1 MAFMPAFYRRCSTL
15 RPPVRIPCKS
25 LSDSAATQRR
35 ARAWSDYWSS
45 GALHSCAGSYSGN
58 YGGAIADFWR
68 AVFAGL
74 APQARVL
81 DLCCGNA
88 PLSKLLLEQSDGFEG
103 GIDAVDAARVAPAWI
118 ASLPDAGPRHIRVR
132 GEVDARALPFAA
144 AGFDLCMSQYGIE
157 YAGTEAM
164 REVVRVLKPDARF
177 AAVLHHVEA
186 LPVRIAREE
195 LEHVAWLRQAQG
207 LLESAHGMIEP
218 IARSATPAGQAS
230 LRADLRAHAA
240 RDRFNASMR
249 ELDARVQSATF
260 ADVLVEVRDRVAAAL
275 NRARAEGEVAA
286 RAAWAQIDEGLEAN
300 ELRQRELVEV
310 ALDEA
315 GVRRLLSPL
324 GDPAPHLQVLE
335 FERGGIAG
343 WAVRARRA

>member
-88 PLSKLLLEQSDGFEG
+88 PLSKLLLEECDGFEG

-118 ASLPDAGPRHIRVR
+118 ASLADAGPRHIRVQ

-164 REVVRVLKPDARF
+164 REVARVLKPEGRF

-195 LEHVAWLRQAQG
+195 LAHVAWLRQAHG
-207 LLESAHGMIEP
+207 LLDSARGMIEP
-218 IARSATPAGQAS
+218 IARSVTPAGQAS
-230 LRADLRAHAA
+230 LRADSRAHAA

-249 ELDARVQSATF
+249 ELDARVQSAEF
-260 ADVLVEVRDRVAAAL
+260 ADVLAEVRDRVVAAL
-275 NRARAEGEVAA
+275 NRARVDGEVTA
-286 RAAWAQIDEGLEAN
+286 RAAWALIDEDLEAN

-310 ALDEA
+310 AMDEA

-324 GDPAPHLQVLE
+324 GDSAPHLQVLE